1 MTQARAT
8 AIPVLMSAALLMA
21 GCAIVVLLDP
31 RGGVVAREGHGV
43 QLDQTRR
50 NEATGTWD
58 DPYIADGL
66 TLGGCYSY
74 AR

>member
-1 MTQARAT
+1 MWPEGFRVTFEPDAD
-8 AIPVLMSAALLMA
+8 LLGPKDA
-21 GCAIVVLLDP
+21 VA
-31 RGGVVAREGHGV
+31 AREGHDV